1 MDEEQICNKC
11 IYCVTYDYLRYS
23 TSEGKKITIPNNH
36 KCEAGLD
43 LFLGITKCSHF
54 EEKPED
60 TKSKPLTSARLSTSC
75 VQPSNHGRKGAMPRS
90 RKGCF
95 KKKGSGDYSGGGVST
110 S

>member
-11 IYCVTYDYLRYS
+11 IYCVTYYYLRYS

-54 EEKPED
+54 KEKPED
-60 TKSKPLTSARLSTSC
+60 TKSKPLASARLSTSC
-75 VQPSNHGRKGAMPRS
+75 EQPSNHGRIGKMPRS
-90 RKGCF
+90 REGCF
-95 KKKGSGDYSGGGVST
+95 KNKDANT

>member
-11 IYCVTYDYLRYS
+11 IYCITYDYLRYS

-54 EEKPED
+54 KEKQD
-60 TKSKPLTSARLSTSC
+60 TKQKSKAEAKSVA
-75 VQPSNHGRKGAMPRS
+75 NIGKHPRS

-95 KKKGSGDYSGGGVST
+95 KKKITDGSDDIRGLT
-110 S
+110 T